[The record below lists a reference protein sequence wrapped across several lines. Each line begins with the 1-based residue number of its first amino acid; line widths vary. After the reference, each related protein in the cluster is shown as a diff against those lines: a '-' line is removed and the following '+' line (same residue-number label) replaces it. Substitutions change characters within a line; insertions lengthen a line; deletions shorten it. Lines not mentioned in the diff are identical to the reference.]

1 MIIFR
6 VAMGRGLLKKTVKEI
21 DTMLVFAKP
30 DTVTDVDSE
39 KGRGVPMTIHEIEG
53 SSESCGPGMPA
64 ASSGTS
70 VDEHMVTATVGSTY

>member
-6 VAMGRGLLKKTVKEI
+6 VAMGRGLLKETVKEI

-30 DTVTDVDSE
+30 DTVTVVDSE
-39 KGRGVPMTIHEIEG
+39 KGQGVPMTAHEIED
-53 SSESCGPGMPA
+53 SLCGPGTPA

-70 VDEHMVTATVGSTY
+70 VNEHMATVGNAC

>member
-6 VAMGRGLLKKTVKEI
+6 VAMGRGLLKETVKEI

-30 DTVTDVDSE
+30 DTATVVDSE
-39 KGRGVPMTIHEIEG
+39 KGRGVPMTIHEIDIDG
-53 SSESCGPGMPA
+53 SLSGPGTQA

-70 VDEHMVTATVGSTY
+70 VNEHTGTVGNAC